1 MDISLPRKAI
11 LVLASGLSKRY
22 IFDFFAKNIHMTD
35 FRRLPNLAALR
46 AFEAAA
52 RHGNFSRAAEEI
64 HVTHG
69 AISYQVRALEEE
81 LGIALFA
88 RHGKRIAITPEGER
102 FAATLRK
109 ALTEIAAAAETL
121 QAEGRQTRLT
131 VTALPSFAARWLSPR
146 MGHFIEQH
154 PEMEVMLQ
162 SSNHLT
168 DFVRESVDLGIR
180 FGSGNYPGLAVEKIM
195 DDYFYPVA
203 SPRFNGGK
211 LPRTPQQLARH
222 TLLRGQGEP
231 WTPWF
236 AAAEIDLP
244 EPTGGLVFQD
254 SSMLVRAAVDGQGI
268 ALARHAIAASD
279 IESGTLVRLTG
290 IAIKCPQSYY
300 LAYPPEALKKP
311 QVRAFREWLL
321 AEVGKQQTVK
331 VTEPL

>member
-1 MDISLPRKAI
+1 MA
-11 LVLASGLSKRY
+11 
-22 IFDFFAKNIHMTD
+22 D

-52 RHGNFSRAAEEI
+52 RHGNFSRAADEL

-69 AISYQVRALEEE
+69 AISHQIRALEEE
-81 LGIALFA
+81 LGVALFA
-88 RHGKRIAITPEGER
+88 RHGKRIAITPEGEH
-102 FAATLRK
+102 FAAVLRK
-109 ALTEIAAAAETL
+109 ALTDIAAAAEAL
-121 QAEGRQTRLT
+121 QAEGKQTRLT

-154 PEMEVMLQ
+154 PDMEVMLQ

-180 FGSGNYPGLAVEKIM
+180 FGLGHYPGLVVEKIM

-211 LPRTPQQLARH
+211 LPRTPQQLTRH
-222 TLLRGQGEP
+222 TLLRGEREP

-236 AAAEIDLP
+236 AAAGLDVP
-244 EPTGGLVFQD
+244 EPSGGLVFQD

-268 ALARHAIAASD
+268 ALARHAIAVSD
-279 IESGTLVRLTG
+279 IESGALVRLFD
-290 IAIKCPQSYY
+290 IAINCPQSYY
-300 LAYPPEALKKP
+300 LACPPEALKKP
-311 QVRAFREWLL
+311 QVLAFRAWLRE
-321 AEVGKQQTVK
+321 EVGKLEPVK
-331 VTEPL
+331 VTAPP